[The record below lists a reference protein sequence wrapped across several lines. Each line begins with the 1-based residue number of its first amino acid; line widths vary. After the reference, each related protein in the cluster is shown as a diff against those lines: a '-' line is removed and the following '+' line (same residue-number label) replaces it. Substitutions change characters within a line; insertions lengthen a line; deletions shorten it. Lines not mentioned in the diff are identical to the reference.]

1 MNPTLILIVGALAM
15 IVVLIGIL
23 SAIGLSRMDRYRQ
36 DIIFLE
42 TVVEHWII
50 SQNNYSTI
58 VRLFADIERNDVDPE
73 RTNKA
78 WNRFVTR
85 FQDFHNTPQG
95 SKRRNTNH
103 KSKLI

>member
-1 MNPTLILIVGALAM
+1 MKPILIILVGGLAM
-15 IVVLIGIL
+15 IVIMIAIL
-23 SAIGLSRMDRYRQ
+23 SAIGMSRVNRYHQ
-36 DIIFLE
+36 DMIFLE
-42 TVVEHWII
+42 TVIDHWII

-85 FQDFHNTPQG
+85 FQDFHNTPKEVKEEILTINQ
-95 SKRRNTNH
+95 N
-103 KSKLI
+103 

>member
-15 IVVLIGIL
+15 IVILIGVL

-36 DIIFLE
+36 DIRFIE

-78 WNRFVTR
+78 WNRFITR
-85 FQDFHNTPQG
+85 FQDFHTYTPQEV
-95 SKRRNTNH
+95 KEEILTINQN
-103 KSKLI
+103 